1 MTKYLYTGPQTA
13 FTVGKTDYQ
22 LHPDAVIDLDE
33 TNSYVQRLV
42 SQGRLHEQSA
52 TAATT
57 AATTAALVQTIAP
70 AVPPTESIQPDSE
83 NAPRTERSRK

>member
-13 FTVGKTDYQ
+13 FTIGETDFQ

-42 SQGRLHEQSA
+42 SQGRLHEQVA
-52 TAATT
+52 TAVP
-57 AATTAALVQTIAP
+57 VQTAEP
-70 AVPPTESIQPDSE
+70 AVPPTESIQPESE